1 MVGLCDGCA
10 ADVLHRYRAAAV
22 VPPGNPVIFVPVD
35 FVALGVYLLY
45 IDLATGGRWF
55 LSFAFPVVG
64 AAGIIVTAMVILLR
78 YLHGGHLFVFG
89 GAFILSGGLMVLVEF
104 LINLTF
110 KLHDALL
117 WSIYP
122 LAAGIILG
130 LTLIIIGCCRPLRE
144 SLQKK
149 FFL

>member
-1 MVGLCDGCA
+1 MVGA
-10 ADVLHRYRAAAV
+10 
-22 VPPGNPVIFVPVD
+22 I
-35 FVALGVYLLY
+35 
-45 IDLATGGRWF
+45 
-55 LSFAFPVVG
+55 
-64 AAGIIVTAMVILLR
+64 GIIVTAMVTLLR
-78 YLHGGHLFVFG
+78 YLPGGHLFVFG
-89 GAFILSGGLMVLVEF
+89 GAFMLFGGTSVLVEF

-110 KLHDALL
+110 KVHDVLL

-122 LAAGIILG
+122 LAAGVILG

>member
-1 MVGLCDGCA
+1 M
-10 ADVLHRYRAAAV
+10 
-22 VPPGNPVIFVPVD
+22 
-35 FVALGVYLLY
+35 ALGVYLLY

-110 KLHDALL
+110 KLHHFRADAHHYRLL
-117 WSIYP
+117 P
-122 LAAGIILG
+122 PTAGITAEKVFPVSHKAAQCLKRAGGIL
-130 LTLIIIGCCRPLRE
+130 
-144 SLQKK
+144 
-149 FFL
+149 

>member
-1 MVGLCDGCA
+1 
-10 ADVLHRYRAAAV
+10 
-22 VPPGNPVIFVPVD
+22 
-35 FVALGVYLLY
+35 
-45 IDLATGGRWF
+45 
-55 LSFAFPVVG
+55 
-64 AAGIIVTAMVILLR
+64 
-78 YLHGGHLFVFG
+78 
-89 GAFILSGGLMVLVEF
+89 MVLVEF
-104 LINLTF
+104 LITLTF

>member
-1 MVGLCDGCA
+1 MS
-10 ADVLHRYRAAAV
+10 
-22 VPPGNPVIFVPVD
+22 
-35 FVALGVYLLY
+35 LGVYLLY